1 MATITTILGTDSVSS
16 SRVTLNDNFAALNQ
30 ELADISALLDVLNET
45 ITLSGLAKFGS
56 LNIANGKVIATS
68 SALTA
73 TVPTTIN
80 ERFTVGQS
88 MVFSV
93 TNGVTNLPTAG
104 NFTSSTYV
112 LDVAAITAASITTP
126 LVLNTGVNG
135 QQITLIANGGL
146 IDIATTNVN
155 GPSAIQIADKGTL
168 TLRYVGTKWSVI
180 SAYGVTF

>member
-1 MATITTILGTDSVSS
+1 
-16 SRVTLNDNFAALNQ
+16 
-30 ELADISALLDVLNET
+30 
-45 ITLSGLAKFGS
+45 
-56 LNIANGKVIATS
+56 
-68 SALTA
+68 
-73 TVPTTIN
+73 
-80 ERFTVGQS
+80 

-112 LDVAAITAASITTP
+112 LDVAAITASSITTP
-126 LVLNTGVNG
+126 LVLNTGVSG

-155 GPSAIQIADKGTL
+155 GPSAIQIANKGTL
-168 TLRYVGTKWSVI
+168 TLRYVNAKWSVI